1 MTTITED
8 TDYEKN
14 VYIDQV
20 TASMRDNTVTN
31 VAYKVDLSLPKGEW
45 YSGFIQIEFTCKKMP
60 TADFY
65 LDFRGI
71 KVGNL
76 KINTSEVVADFRGH
90 HVHLPAQYLKLGDNH
105 I

>member
-1 MTTITED
+1 
-8 TDYEKN
+8 
-14 VYIDQV
+14 
-20 TASMRDNTVTN
+20 
-31 VAYKVDLSLPKGEW
+31 LPKGEW
-45 YSGFIQIEFTCKKMP
+45 YSGFIQIEFTCKKLP

-90 HVHLPAQYLKLGDNH
+90 HVYLPAQYLKVGDNH
-105 I
+105 VSMFILNKYRNDGNGLHSFIDQ